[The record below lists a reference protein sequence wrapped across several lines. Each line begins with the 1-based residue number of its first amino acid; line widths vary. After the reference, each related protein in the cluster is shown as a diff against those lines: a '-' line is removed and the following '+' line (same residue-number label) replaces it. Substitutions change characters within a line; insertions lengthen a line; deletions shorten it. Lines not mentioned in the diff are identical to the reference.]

1 MRVPSFRGDEPVEY
15 EVLSFPF
22 RPWFLILPN
31 AHGER
36 TLSDGEAMVYWIRD
50 IESERVRYVDSFFKR
65 AGLSAPRTAK
75 PIESVRALD
84 RSLSEWI
91 PVTFEPRFET
101 YWHYLMPD
109 GAPSFPD
116 RLAGTNDNDF
126 EELHVSLSLDIAL
139 WVVSQA
145 RKVQRLE
152 WVVSKELSGTG
163 DPARHRD
170 HPSYLPTMSPGNPN
184 LYPIS
189 ESNGLIENALARPGS
204 DRAAAITLEY
214 RSGWTVLGELYGN
227 LI

>member
-1 MRVPSFRGDEPVEY
+1 
-15 EVLSFPF
+15 
-22 RPWFLILPN
+22 
-31 AHGER
+31 
-36 TLSDGEAMVYWIRD
+36 MVYWIRD

-139 WVVSQA
+139 WVVSQ
-145 RKVQRLE
+145 LE
-152 WVVSKELSGTG
+152 RSS
-163 DPARHRD
+163 D
-170 HPSYLPTMSPGNPN
+170 
-184 LYPIS
+184 
-189 ESNGLIENALARPGS
+189 SNGSFRRSCPG
-204 DRAAAITLEY
+204 RGTQPAIGIIRLTFP
-214 RSGWTVLGELYGN
+214 R
-227 LI
+227 